1 MRKREIDIDSFFFS
15 IPFPESES
23 ILFVLAIDLSFC
35 FHLCLRDDQRSVIS
49 DQRFRKSFCQD
60 VPEMWARVF
69 GEDDSSNNLF
79 ESENNF
85 LVGNLT
91 QVDECENL
99 KDEQA
104 KWAKLMEEVFRRV

>member
-1 MRKREIDIDSFFFS
+1 MS
-15 IPFPESES
+15 
-23 ILFVLAIDLSFC
+23 
-35 FHLCLRDDQRSVIS
+35 QG
-49 DQRFRKSFCQD
+49 
-60 VPEMWARVF
+60 F

-85 LVGNLT
+85 RVGNLT

-104 KWAKLMEEVFRRV
+104 K

>member
-1 MRKREIDIDSFFFS
+1 MIS
-15 IPFPESES
+15 
-23 ILFVLAIDLSFC
+23 DLW
-35 FHLCLRDDQRSVIS
+35 SVIS

-85 LVGNLT
+85 RVGNLT
-91 QVDECENL
+91 QVEECENL

-104 KWAKLMEEVFRRV
+104 KWAKLMEEGFRRV